1 MAKVDTQDGNVAVGN
16 KMDGT
21 EEGAVATNGEQKIEV
36 ALGECVGD
44 NVRLDTLLVEEL
56 DEKFKLWAIFFFD
69 VTDVEGYDHGL
80 MT

>member
-1 MAKVDTQDGNVAVGN
+1 MAKVNTQDGNVAVGN

-21 EEGAVATNGEQKIEV
+21 EEGAISTNGEQKIEV
-36 ALGECVGD
+36 ALRERVGD

-56 DEKFKLWAIFFFD
+56 HEKFKLWAIFFFD

>member
-1 MAKVDTQDGNVAVGN
+1 
-16 KMDGT
+16 
-21 EEGAVATNGEQKIEV
+21 V
-36 ALGECVGD
+36 ALGERVGD

>member
-21 EEGAVATNGEQKIEV
+21 EEGAVATDGEQKIEV
-36 ALGECVGD
+36 AQGERVGD

-56 DEKFKLWAIFFFD
+56 DEKFKLWTIFFFD

>member
-1 MAKVDTQDGNVAVGN
+1 M
-16 KMDGT
+16 
-21 EEGAVATNGEQKIEV
+21 
-36 ALGECVGD
+36 ALGERVGD
-44 NVRLDTLLVEEL
+44 NVRLNTLLVEEL

>member
-1 MAKVDTQDGNVAVGN
+1 M
-16 KMDGT
+16 
-21 EEGAVATNGEQKIEV
+21 
-36 ALGECVGD
+36 ALGERVGD

-56 DEKFKLWAIFFFD
+56 DEKFKLWTIFFFD